1 MRSLL
6 LNRMK
11 VVEAEAMEE
20 VAEAAADLGAVGTEE
35 AVIME
40 VEWAL
45 EWGVA
50 VIVVV
55 AKEAVM
61 QIPRKIVNF
70 ITPIK

>member
-1 MRSLL
+1 
-6 LNRMK
+6 
-11 VVEAEAMEE
+11 
-20 VAEAAADLGAVGTEE
+20 VGTEE

-40 VEWAL
+40 VEWAV